1 MHFNLRWS
9 VSSFQKICLPCERFV
24 FDFKCTF
31 RSRIKVFAITRN
43 VCHASRVVGWT
54 VQIPSRLVRSGITD
68 SCSPSLCHLYPGVLD
83 DRRCD
88 HEWGGGIEVAFSLFS
103 IVLSDDISFLIAME
117 HHAFKNSASVN
128 KKVVIISG
136 RLESQLTSS
145 FVFPVTP

>member
-1 MHFNLRWS
+1 M
-9 VSSFQKICLPCERFV
+9 
-24 FDFKCTF
+24 
-31 RSRIKVFAITRN
+31 RSRM
-43 VCHASRVVGWT
+43 
-54 VQIPSRLVRSGITD
+54 
-68 SCSPSLCHLYPGVLD
+68 
-83 DRRCD
+83 
-88 HEWGGGIEVAFSLFS
+88 GGGGKIEVAFSLFS